1 MPAST
6 GLRLLVAD
14 LLRRPGLRRAVSLAE
29 PVADIGNGQVVVPTG
44 DPVQVDVVLENVGD
58 AIVVRGTLRARY
70 ESVCS
75 RCLTPVSGEVEV
87 HVDELFE
94 PEPLE
99 GETYLL
105 EHDTVDLEQAARD
118 ALVLELPGAPLCRSD
133 CAGLCPVCG
142 TDRNEHRC
150 DCQTD
155 DVDPRWAAL
164 RSLQL

>member
-14 LLRRPGLRRAVSLAE
+14 LLRRPGSRRAVSLAE
-29 PVADIGNGQVVVPTG
+29 PVADIGNGQVAVPTG
-44 DPVQVDVVLENVGD
+44 EPVRVDAVLENVGD

-75 RCLTPVSGEVEV
+75 RCLTPVEGEVEV

-94 PEPLE
+94 HEPLE

-105 EHDTVDLEQAARD
+105 EHDTLDLEQAVRD
-118 ALVLELPGAPLCRSD
+118 ALVLELPGAPLCRPD